1 MMPSCSDD
9 SQAAHLGA
17 GTFAFATMFPE
28 FLMLV
33 VEPATSES
41 KGSEIWRLPSGDRAV
56 GFAEIPADGRA
67 FTLPGFHP

>member
-1 MMPSCSDD
+1 MTVRRRT
-9 SQAAHLGA
+9 LGPA
-17 GTFAFATMFPE
+17 TFAFATMFPE
-28 FLMLV
+28 LLMLM
-33 VEPATSES
+33 VEAATSES

>member
-1 MMPSCSDD
+1 MTVK
-9 SQAAHLGA
+9 QRTLGV
-17 GTFAFATMFPE
+17 GTFAFATIFPE
-28 FLMLV
+28 LLMLV

-41 KGSEIWRLPSGDRAV
+41 QGSEIWRLPCGDRAV